1 MAKPDLKTYRDRM
14 DKSVSALKEEFN
26 GLRTGRANTTA
37 DSSFGAAALACG
49 DCAARCARDASTND
63 GAGAAAHFL
72 TDHVTQRATQATAQ
86 RLSGTRSLLLQLS
99 AGAAL
104 GLVVLYGVAFA
115 ESPLAHNAA
124 HDVRHVT
131 VKPCH

>member
-1 MAKPDLKTYRDRM
+1 MNA
-14 DKSVSALKEEFN
+14 SSATSTVLP
-26 GLRTGRANTTA
+26 A
-37 DSSFGAAALACG
+37 SS
-49 DCAARCARDASTND
+49 S
-63 GAGAAAHFL
+63 
-72 TDHVTQRATQATAQ
+72 AT
-86 RLSGTRSLLLQLS
+86 RNLLLQLA

-104 GLVVLYGVAFA
+104 GLVLLYGVAFA

>member
-1 MAKPDLKTYRDRM
+1 MNAFF
-14 DKSVSALKEEFN
+14 A
-26 GLRTGRANTTA
+26 TT
-37 DSSFGAAALACG
+37 SPAALP
-49 DCAARCARDASTND
+49 AS
-63 GAGAAAHFL
+63 A
-72 TDHVTQRATQATAQ
+72 
-86 RLSGTRSLLLQLS
+86 TRSLLLQLA

-104 GLVVLYGVAFA
+104 GLVVFYGVAFA

>member
-1 MAKPDLKTYRDRM
+1 MHPSTLPLTRPATP
-14 DKSVSALKEEFN
+14 ALR
-26 GLRTGRANTTA
+26 G
-37 DSSFGAAALACG
+37 ALA
-49 DCAARCARDASTND
+49 
-63 GAGAAAHFL
+63 
-72 TDHVTQRATQATAQ
+72 
-86 RLSGTRSLLLQLS
+86 QLA

>member
-1 MAKPDLKTYRDRM
+1 MNAFSATSTSLP
-14 DKSVSALKEEFN
+14 VSTSA
-26 GLRTGRANTTA
+26 
-37 DSSFGAAALACG
+37 
-49 DCAARCARDASTND
+49 
-63 GAGAAAHFL
+63 
-72 TDHVTQRATQATAQ
+72 
-86 RLSGTRSLLLQLS
+86 TRSVLLQL
-99 AGAAL
+99 AAAAAL

>member
-1 MAKPDLKTYRDRM
+1 MNASSASSTPF
-14 DKSVSALKEEFN
+14 VSSISA
-26 GLRTGRANTTA
+26 
-37 DSSFGAAALACG
+37 
-49 DCAARCARDASTND
+49 
-63 GAGAAAHFL
+63 
-72 TDHVTQRATQATAQ
+72 
-86 RLSGTRSLLLQLS
+86 TRSLLLQLA
-99 AGAAL
+99 AGATL

>member
-1 MAKPDLKTYRDRM
+1 MNTSSTSASSAS
-14 DKSVSALKEEFN
+14 SVLLPASA
-26 GLRTGRANTTA
+26 
-37 DSSFGAAALACG
+37 
-49 DCAARCARDASTND
+49 
-63 GAGAAAHFL
+63 
-72 TDHVTQRATQATAQ
+72 
-86 RLSGTRSLLLQLS
+86 TRSLLLQLA
-99 AGAAL
+99 AGAVL

>member
-1 MAKPDLKTYRDRM
+1 MEQPMNAA
-14 DKSVSALKEEFN
+14 SASSSTSLPASAT
-26 GLRTGRANTTA
+26 RT
-37 DSSFGAAALACG
+37 
-49 DCAARCARDASTND
+49 
-63 GAGAAAHFL
+63 
-72 TDHVTQRATQATAQ
+72 
-86 RLSGTRSLLLQLS
+86 LLLQLA
-99 AGAAL
+99 AGAVL